1 MTAKTSDF
9 VYDLPEG
16 MIAYTPA
23 ARREDA
29 RLLVLD
35 RKAGTTEHTRF
46 SDVVRFLR
54 PGDVLVVNETR
65 VIRARL
71 EGEKTGTGGHTDL
84 LLLRE
89 IEPGKW
95 EALVSPSRRIHT
107 GTEIVLAGG
116 HTCRVTDRLAGGK
129 RVVEF
134 DTQDVMQLLDEIGEV
149 PLPPYIKRR
158 PDSADRERYQTV
170 YARRNGS
177 VAAPTAGLHFTDELL
192 SAIEALGVDVAR
204 LTLHVGLGSF
214 RPVKDEDPS
223 QHILEPE
230 YFEIDEACCSK
241 VNAARPRGGR
251 IVAVGTTSVRGL
263 ETAADRSGG
272 SGGSGARGS
281 SGSAP
286 NLVPARGWTEKFI
299 LPPYDFR
306 MVDALVTN
314 FHLPCSTLL
323 MLVAAFAGR
332 ETILAAYREA
342 VSRGYRF
349 YSYGDAMMIL

>member
-9 VYDLPEG
+9 TYDLPEG
-16 MIAYTPA
+16 MIAYSPA

-29 RLLVLD
+29 RLLVLE

-71 EGEKTGTGGHTDL
+71 EGEKTGTGGHTEL

-107 GTEIVLAGG
+107 GTEVLLAGG

-129 RVVEF
+129 RVLEF
-134 DTQDVMQLLDEIGEV
+134 DTQDVMTLLDEVGEV

-158 PDSADRERYQTV
+158 PDSTDRERYQTV

-177 VAAPTAGLHFTDELL
+177 VAAPTAGLHFTDDLL
-192 SAIEALGVDVAR
+192 SRIEALGVDVAR

-251 IVAVGTTSVRGL
+251 IVAVGTTSVRAL
-263 ETAADRSGG
+263 ETAADRGGAG
-272 SGGSGARGS
+272 SGGSPLL
-281 SGSAP
+281 AP
-286 NLVPARGWTEKFI
+286 AKGWTDKFI

-306 MVDALVTN
+306 MVDALITN

-332 ETILAAYREA
+332 ETILAAYTEA
-342 VSRGYRF
+342 VSQGYRF